1 MRYNEKKGDNTMNEK
16 RYIPGTRPGWG
27 RELRDDENNAL
38 IDKNGN
44 AWDNGYNFDEKDDDD
59 TPEFDPEAAK
69 KAREKDAEEAS

>member
-1 MRYNEKKGDNTMNEK
+1 MNEK
-16 RYIPGTRPGWG
+16 RYIPGTRPEWG

-44 AWDNGYNFDEKDDDD
+44 TWDNGYNFDEKDDEDSV
-59 TPEFDPEAAK
+59 PEFDPEAAK